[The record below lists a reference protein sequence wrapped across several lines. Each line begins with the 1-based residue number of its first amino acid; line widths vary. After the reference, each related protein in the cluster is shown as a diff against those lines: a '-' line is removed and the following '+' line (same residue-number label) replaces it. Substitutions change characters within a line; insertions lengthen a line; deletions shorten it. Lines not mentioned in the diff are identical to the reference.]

1 MEALECRV
9 HSVTAASAA
18 ACQSLGISLPVS
30 KPATQI
36 ADPCRNVCSLGKAGC
51 TPLKCLLAR
60 GMHSTARAARMERGE
75 TCQLSSRFVTGTSS
89 TKRREPG
96 MEPSELPAPV
106 CARYLPRS
114 RWVIQP
120 PEALGRARSQNR
132 SWRGK
137 IGRRERREGNPGEDA
152 RCWAGTLLPR
162 LGDTQGSAGR
172 STRLRCSMSCFG
184 CSSTAMVTLPAGNE
198 TAPGPWTT
206 LQQLGVGVQVGSH
219 APSHPPW
226 LCGWWGSLGAH
237 LSSKALRGQ
246 LRG

>member
-1 MEALECRV
+1 MEGRENYMEALECRV

-60 GMHSTARAARMERGE
+60 GMHSTARAARVERGE
-75 TCQLSSRFVTGTSS
+75 TCRLSSPFVTGTSS

-106 CARYLPRS
+106 RS
-114 RWVIQP
+114 RGVIQP
-120 PEALGRARSQNR
+120 LEALGRARSQNR
-132 SWRGK
+132 SWTGK

-162 LGDTQGSAGR
+162 
-172 STRLRCSMSCFG
+172 
-184 CSSTAMVTLPAGNE
+184 
-198 TAPGPWTT
+198 
-206 LQQLGVGVQVGSH
+206 
-219 APSHPPW
+219 
-226 LCGWWGSLGAH
+226 
-237 LSSKALRGQ
+237 
-246 LRG
+246 